1 MTPPALRP
9 PAARQGPGPIPQP
22 VIDRLEPRVAA
33 RVARTLPG
41 DRRAAGVGPG
51 TELAQIRPYQ
61 VGDDVRHI
69 DAAATARTGEPHVRL
84 HVPERTLTTWLA
96 IDVSP
101 SMAFGS
107 ALRLKADVAE
117 GAAIVLGRLA
127 VRRAGAVGAV
137 LCGAGRAHVM
147 PPRGSKPGLVALRRT
162 LALGAAADGVRDPRA
177 LGEALERV
185 ERLARLPGLVSVI
198 SDFRDQE
205 DWVRPLGRLRAR
217 HSVLAIDVADPR
229 EDAIPDVG
237 RLSVVDPE
245 TGRLLEVDT
254 SHRGLRERFAA
265 LEAQRRERLA
275 GELRR
280 LRVDHVRLRTDQDW
294 LAELGRVLR

>member
-1 MTPPALRP
+1 VTSRLRP
-9 PAARQGPGPIPQP
+9 PAARQGPGPIPQA
-22 VIDRLEPRVAA
+22 VVDRLEPRIAT

-41 DRRAAGVGPG
+41 DRRAVGVGPG

-107 ALRLKADVAE
+107 AQRLKADVAE

-127 VRRAGAVGAV
+127 VRRAGAIGAV
-137 LCGAGRAHVM
+137 LFGAGDAHVM
-147 PPRGSKPGLVALRRT
+147 APRGSKPGLVALRRT
-162 LALGAAADGVRDPRA
+162 LQLGAAEDGTSDPGALADA
-177 LGEALERV
+177 LDRV
-185 ERLARLPGLVSVI
+185 QRLARLPGLVAVI
-198 SDFRDQE
+198 SDFRDQRAWE
-205 DWVRPLGRLRAR
+205 GPLGALRSR
-217 HSVLAIDVADPR
+217 HSVLAIEVADPR
-229 EDAIPDVG
+229 EDEIPDVG
-237 RLSVVDPE
+237 RLAVVDPE
-245 TGRLLEVDT
+245 TGQLLEVDT

-265 LEAQRRERLA
+265 IERERRETLA
-275 GELRR
+275 SELRR
-280 LRVDHVRLRTDQDW
+280 LHVDHIRLRTDQDW

>member
-1 MTPPALRP
+1 MTPALRP
-9 PAARQGPGPIPQP
+9 PAARQGPGPIPQS
-22 VIDRLEPRVAA
+22 VIDRLEPRVTA

-84 HVPERTLTTWLA
+84 HVPERTLTTWIA

-107 ALRLKADVAE
+107 AQRLKADVAE
-117 GAAIVLGRLA
+117 GAATVLGRLA

-137 LCGAGRAHVM
+137 LFGAGDVHVA
-147 PPRGSKPGLVALRRT
+147 PPRGSRPGLVALRRT
-162 LALGAAADGVRDPRA
+162 LALGAAQDGVSEPAA
-177 LGEALERV
+177 LADALHRLD
-185 ERLARLPGLVSVI
+185 RLARLPGLVAVI
-198 SDFRDQE
+198 SDFRDQR
-205 DWVRPLGRLRAR
+205 DWTAPLGALRAR
-217 HSVLAIDVADPR
+217 HSVLAIEVADPR

-237 RLSVVDPE
+237 RLAVVDPE
-245 TGRLLEVDT
+245 TGQLLEVDT
-254 SHRGLRERFAA
+254 SHAGLRERFAA
-265 LEAQRRERLA
+265 LERERRERLA
-275 GELRR
+275 SELRR
-280 LRVDHVRLRTDQDW
+280 LHVDHVRLRTDQDW
-294 LAELGRVLR
+294 LAELGRALR

>member
-1 MTPPALRP
+1 
-9 PAARQGPGPIPQP
+9 
-22 VIDRLEPRVAA
+22 LEPRVAA

-41 DRRAAGVGPG
+41 DRRASGVGPG

-96 IDVSP
+96 VDVSP

-107 ALRLKADVAE
+107 VRRLKADVAE

-127 VRRAGAVGAV
+127 VRRAGAVGVV
-137 LCGAGRAHVM
+137 LFGAGEALVA
-147 PPRGSKPGLVALRRT
+147 PPRGSKPGLVALRRM
-162 LALGAAADGVRDPRA
+162 LELGHAADGVREPGA
-177 LGEALERV
+177 LADALARLD
-185 ERLARLPGLVSVI
+185 RLARLPGLVTVI
-198 SDFRDQE
+198 SDFRDQR
-205 DWVRPLGRLRAR
+205 DWAGPLGRLRAR
-217 HSVLAIDVADPR
+217 HSVLAVEVGDPR
-229 EDAIPDVG
+229 EDEVPDVG
-237 RLSVVDPE
+237 RLAVVDPE
-245 TGRLLEVDT
+245 TGQLVEVDT
-254 SHRGLRERFAA
+254 AHRGLRERFAVI
-265 LEAQRRERLA
+265 ERERRETLL

-280 LRVDHVRLRTDQDW
+280 LRVEHVRLRTDQDW